1 MTEDELKEL
10 EETFKL
16 YDKDENGRLSV
27 KEVGQLW
34 RSIGENPTEAQIQ
47 EMFDAIDTDGSGSI
61 DCKEFVSWISEN
73 GKKEE
78 YPEESMREAF
88 RVFDRDGNGY
98 VSREELKRI
107 MSELGDEPLSPE
119 ELDAIMNNFDDD
131 GDDRINYD
139 EFIEMAFTSRR
150 MEFLEDRQDDEP
162 LHEEEGEE
170 Y

>member
-27 KEVGQLW
+27 KEAGQLW
-34 RSIGENPTEAQIQ
+34 RSIGANPTESEIQ
-47 EMFDAIDTDGSGSI
+47 EMFEAIDADGSGNI
-61 DCKEFVSWISEN
+61 DCKEFVSWIAEN

-78 YPEESMREAF
+78 HPEESMREAF

-98 VSREELKRI
+98 ISREELKRI

-119 ELDAIMNNFDDD
+119 ELDVLMNNFDDD
-131 GDDRINYD
+131 GDGRINYD
-139 EFIEMAFTSRR
+139 EFIEIAFTSRQ
-150 MEFLEDRQDDEP
+150 MEYLDDRQDDEP
-162 LHEEEGEE
+162 LQEGEE
-170 Y
+170 DGY